1 MPPVDDVLLQAVGL
15 IVSFAATFAI
25 AAIGSRFTFKSL
37 QTWYVALRKPSWT
50 PSGRVIGTVWSVLY
64 VLMALAAWLA
74 WRELGSDA
82 VLPLAVFGVQLTLNA
97 GWSFVFFGRQNLGGG
112 LVEIVALWLAVLATT
127 LLFLPASL
135 LAALLLVPYLA
146 WVVIA
151 GNLNRILWRMNRRG
165 SEAASGLAP

>member
-1 MPPVDDVLLQAVGL
+1 MPPVEDVVLQVIGL
-15 IVSFAATFAI
+15 VVSFAATFAV

-74 WRELGSDA
+74 WRETGPDA
-82 VLPLAVFGVQLTLNA
+82 LVPLAVFGVQLVLNA

-112 LVEIVALWLAVLATT
+112 LVEIVALWIAVLATT

-151 GNLNRILWRMNRRG
+151 GNLNRILWRMNPQKRG
-165 SEAASGLAP
+165 AASWLAE